1 MRVLSAMRI
10 PVPPHGAD
18 MPGRRALADMRR
30 TGALRHAECIA
41 SRKAQQRPAMSC
53 AMSGAPRSSAHA
65 PCQAHRARLRCT
77 PFPTHRAHLLHAPW
91 QAYRAHLRFAPWQV
105 YRAHLLRAP
114 RPTYN
119 AHLRYVPCQ
128 AYCARLRHAPRPT
141 YRVHL
146 HHAPCQANRALR
158 TRSSA
163 PCSSAPCAMSSVP
176 RSVHQIKSTA
186 FIFTAPIPTCIGRA
200 HA

>member
-1 MRVLSAMRI
+1 MRPICQDAAPWPTCAGQAHCVTPNELRRTRCSSGRPCFASCQAHR
-10 PVPPHGAD
+10 VHL
-18 MPGRRALADMRR
+18 RRA
-30 TGALRHAECIA
+30 
-41 SRKAQQRPAMSC
+41 PY
-53 AMSGAPRSSAHA
+53 
-65 PCQAHRARLRCT
+65 QAHRARLR
-77 PFPTHRAHLLHAPW
+77 HAPW

-119 AHLRYVPCQ
+119 AHLRCVPCQ

-186 FIFTAPIPTCIGRA
+186 FIFTAPIPTCIGSA